1 MNTFKLGNTS
11 MRETEE
17 WLGKSDST
25 PVPTRVR
32 IRQYI
37 RDDGR
42 CQCGCSKRIMVG
54 DKWETDHTIAI
65 ANGGENRENNLR
77 TLLSAHHKLKTRAD
91 VAEKSVTARVRAK
104 HLGLKKPRT
113 IRSWRKFNGDIVYAS
128 RDRT

>member
-1 MNTFKLGNTS
+1 MS
-11 MRETEE
+11 MRETDE

-37 RDDGR
+37 RDHGV
-42 CQCGCSKRIMVG
+42 CQCGCTTKIQVG
-54 DKWETDHTIAI
+54 DKWEIDHTIAI

-77 TLLSAHHKLKTRAD
+77 TLLSAHHKLKTKAD

-113 IRSWRKFNGDIVYAS
+113 ITRWRRFDGSIREAS
-128 RDRT
+128 RDRS